1 MPTDETP
8 QEIEVTSDVPSD
20 EKPEIAEPEE
30 RSYNQNWQIKRMLK
44 KFSQYRKEIT
54 EVQHKVS
61 TEYNKLSPR
70 MKKAIDDLFKSS
82 DSIDKIDTNIDRV
95 AKQYGVSK
103 SKIIDYLDKETFAIV

>member
-1 MPTDETP
+1 MKNPKSQN
-8 QEIEVTSDVPSD
+8 QEKILWF
-20 EKPEIAEPEE
+20 
-30 RSYNQNWQIKRMLK
+30 RNWQIKRMLK

-54 EVQHKVS
+54 EVQHTVS

-103 SKIIDYLDKETFAIV
+103 SKIMAYLDKETLR